1 MNMHVYTH
9 KNTHTH
15 ILTYIH
21 IYIYAHTYIYTY
33 IFILKHANNCFALN
47 CARELLYCSKLH
59 ITGELQVVHKIF

>member
-1 MNMHVYTH
+1 MYTH
-9 KNTHTH
+9 TKTH
-15 ILTYIH
+15 IHIFLHTYTYTYMH
-21 IYIYAHTYIYTY
+21 IHTYIYTY